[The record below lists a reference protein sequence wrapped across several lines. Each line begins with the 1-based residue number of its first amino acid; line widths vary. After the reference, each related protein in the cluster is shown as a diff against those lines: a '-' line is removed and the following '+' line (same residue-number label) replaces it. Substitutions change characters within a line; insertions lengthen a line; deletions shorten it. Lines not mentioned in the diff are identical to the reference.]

1 MNDKCIKSIIV
12 SLLLFGN
19 VAGYA
24 ATDQAPVEPEILDVT
39 EMYFAALSSGDR
51 QTLLSLL
58 AEDELRGVE
67 DQLRDPAYSQLL
79 VNRYGTARLEV
90 VDSGVQDELYTV
102 DIIIWMND
110 IESIKER
117 LILRVIDSPD
127 GPSYRIVSRE
137 AFAY

>member
-1 MNDKCIKSIIV
+1 MRVLLQMNNKCIKSIIV
-12 SLLLFGN
+12 SLLLLGN

-24 ATDQAPVEPEILDVT
+24 ANDHVPVEPEILDVAQ
-39 EMYFAALSSGDR
+39 MYFAALSSGDK
-51 QTLLSLL
+51 
-58 AEDELRGVE
+58 

-79 VNRYGTARLEV
+79 VDRYGTARLEI
-90 VDSGVQDELYTV
+90 VDSGVQGELYSV

-117 LILRVIDSPD
+117 LVIRAIDSPD

-137 AFAY
+137 TFGY

>member
-1 MNDKCIKSIIV
+1 MNNKCIKSIIV
-12 SLLLFGN
+12 SLLLLGN

-24 ATDQAPVEPEILDVT
+24 ANDHVPVEPEILDVAQ
-39 EMYFAALSSGDR
+39 MYFAALSSGDS
-51 QTLLSLL
+51 QALLLLL
-58 AEDELRGVE
+58 AEDELRGIE

-79 VNRYGTARLEV
+79 VDRYGTARLEI
-90 VDSGVQDELYTV
+90 VDSGVQGELYSV

-117 LILRVIDSPD
+117 LVIRAIDSPD

-137 AFAY
+137 TFGY